1 MVAVDVNTTNSTS
14 NIDLEG
20 KESKDDDSHSTTGD
34 FLLCT
39 EWFYLRDSFLSFQ
52 QVVLHQNQ
60 VILRYCVTVC
70 KQSKCDTF
78 SSFQQAILLLNS
90 IHHNLNWASK
100 YSFLLDA
107 TMKLSF

>member
-34 FLLCT
+34 FLFCT

-70 KQSKCDTF
+70 KQSKCETF
-78 SSFQQAILLLNS
+78 LFISTGNTPLEQHSPQP
-90 IHHNLNWASK
+90 
-100 YSFLLDA
+100 
-107 TMKLSF
+107 KLG